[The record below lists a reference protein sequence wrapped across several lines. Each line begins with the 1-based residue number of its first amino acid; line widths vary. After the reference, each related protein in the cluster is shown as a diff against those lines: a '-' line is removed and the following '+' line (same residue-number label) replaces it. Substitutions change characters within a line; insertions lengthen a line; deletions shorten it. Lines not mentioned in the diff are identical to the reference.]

1 MSQDNM
7 SKDEKNSPEVEATS
21 ALFDGEVADCAS
33 LDDWLDNTENT
44 ERWHRYSIISS
55 SLKGDVAEVAHIDIS
70 ARVSASIDDESSA
83 KVVRTSFSSRS
94 AAARKAAARW
104 LQPAGKAAVAAG
116 VAVVAVLTV
125 QTYQQP
131 ASVPSAEEP
140 AFMTAPIGG
149 RQPVS
154 YSPSANTT
162 SADQQQQQ
170 ARESQLRR
178 QAQSYLID
186 HQQQLMIVEGKANQ
200 TRSDKNESPESQQK
214 DGSQ

>member
-7 SKDEKNSPEVEATS
+7 SKDGKISPEVEATS
-21 ALFDGEVADCAS
+21 AFFDGEVADCSS

-55 SLKGDVAEVAHIDIS
+55 SLKGDLAEVSHIDIS
-70 ARVSASIDDESSA
+70 AKVSAAVNDESSA
-83 KVVRTSFSSRS
+83 KVVHTSFSSRS

-154 YSPSANTT
+154 YSPSTNTGT
-162 SADQQQQQ
+162 TGQQQQQ
-170 ARESQLRR
+170 TQDSQLRR

-186 HQQQLMIVEGKANQ
+186 HQQQLMIVEGKANKI
-200 TRSDKNESPESQQK
+200 RSDKNESSETQQK

>member
-1 MSQDNM
+1 MSQDNV
-7 SKDEKNSPEVEATS
+7 SKDGKISPETEATS
-21 ALFDGEVADCAS
+21 AFYDGETAECSS

-55 SLKGDVAEVAHIDIS
+55 SLKGDLAELSHIDIS
-70 ARVSASIDDESSA
+70 VKVSAAVDEESSA
-83 KVVRTSFSSRS
+83 KVVHTSFSSRS

-154 YSPSANTT
+154 YSPSANT
-162 SADQQQQQ
+162 SAAGQQQQ
-170 ARESQLRR
+170 AQDSQLRR
-178 QAQSYLID
+178 RAQSYLID
-186 HQQQLMIVEGKANQ
+186 HQQQLMIVESKANQ
-200 TRSDKNESPESQQK
+200 IRSDKNESSETQQK